1 MLRNLPLT
9 SPKPDSREF
18 IDIILG
24 RTGSSR
30 VPLVEYIVDETVL
43 RPIVTGVVGRE
54 WVDHGADR
62 KSQAGYWDNFIAFW
76 YRLGYDFVRFEM
88 GLGFRVGVLLA
99 PDTANGSHKQRG
111 WAEEHQG
118 AIATWDDFERYPWP
132 RVEELDLFPLEY
144 ISGHLPEGMGL
155 MTCHAGGIFEHVSRI
170 MSLEGLC
177 LAVYEDPK
185 LVQAVTDKVGELLA
199 GYYRQLTGLDNLIA
213 LFQGDDMGFRTGT
226 LITPDQLRQHFLPWH
241 KEFAAMARR
250 AGVPYFLHSCGN
262 IEAIMEDLI
271 DEVGIQAKH
280 SFEDAIL
287 PVEQFQAR
295 YGDRIGVLGGMDI
308 NRLAQDSEK
317 DVREHARFLLET
329 CGGRGR
335 YALGSGSSIPS
346 YIPPANYLA
355 MLDEAVGF
363 RL

>member
-1 MLRNLPLT
+1 
-9 SPKPDSREF
+9 
-18 IDIILG
+18 
-24 RTGSSR
+24 
-30 VPLVEYIVDETVL
+30 
-43 RPIVTGVVGRE
+43 
-54 WVDHGADR
+54 
-62 KSQAGYWDNFIAFW
+62 
-76 YRLGYDFVRFEM
+76 
-88 GLGFRVGVLLA
+88 
-99 PDTANGSHKQRG
+99 
-111 WAEEHQG
+111 
-118 AIATWDDFERYPWP
+118 
-132 RVEELDLFPLEY
+132 
-144 ISGHLPEGMGL
+144 
-155 MTCHAGGIFEHVSRI
+155 
-170 MSLEGLC
+170 
-177 LAVYEDPK
+177 
-185 LVQAVTDKVGELLA
+185 
-199 GYYRQLTGLDNLIA
+199 
-213 LFQGDDMGFRTGT
+213 
-226 LITPDQLRQHFLPWH
+226 
-241 KEFAAMARR
+241 
-250 AGVPYFLHSCGN
+250 
-262 IEAIMEDLI
+262 MEDLI